1 MAAQYEHKVMLKVK
15 TNAADV
21 ARSGFYSIS
30 ASDSGSVYSQQA
42 AATTQSNPSLL
53 NDDPE
58 DSDFDEKKSVVFHA
72 TPQIQETGSASWNE
86 IDSGRAPASI
96 LTYAGSPSRNFNISA
111 KFISRTQKE
120 ANLTLRYVNLLRSWR
135 LPYMTEAADRIQAEP
150 EVLNLF
156 GYGHMFRAIPV
167 IMRSLNIDLNDDV
180 DYIKASNGTDVPII
194 WPVSMTLQEI
204 HTISDFDKFNLD
216 EFKKGIL
223 PWW

>member
-21 ARSGFYSIS
+21 ARGGFFSVT
-30 ASDSGSVYSQQA
+30 AQQGSVASPAAQA
-42 AATTQSNPSLL
+42 AQQSNPSLL

-72 TPQIQETGSASWNE
+72 TPQIQEVGSASWNE
-86 IDSGRAPASI
+86 IDNGRAPASI

-111 KFISRTQKE
+111 KFISRTKSE

-135 LPYMTEAADRIQAEP
+135 LPYITREGDWAKAEP

-167 IMRSLNIDLNDDV
+167 IMRSLNIDLNDGV

-194 WPVSMTLQEI
+194 WPVTMTLQEI
-204 HTISDFDKFNLD
+204 HTISDFNKFNLD